1 VGRQAGS
8 EEAHGERLGK
18 SREGLTAG
26 PHAEVSEI
34 EEKLAADT
42 WDREGAGVHLV
53 VAHKERES
61 RGAGL
66 RCESGQVQPVKEKK
80 RIFEFDLYFSNNV
93 E

>member
-18 SREGLTAG
+18 SCEGLTAG

-66 RCESGQVQPVKEKK
+66 RCDASRVRSSPFRK
-80 RIFEFDLYFSNNV
+80 RKGFLNLIHIFPTT
-93 E
+93 